1 MPTLACPID
10 VRGEINMQVGKFL
23 KNIKS
28 AGQNRREGGNSFLK
42 INKCANQNKTVQ
54 GELFLK
60 CTPKTLLNHSQ
71 WKQ

>member
-28 AGQNRREGGNSFLK
+28 AGQNRYEGGFFFLK
-42 INKCANQNKTVQ
+42 INKCADQNKTVQ
-54 GELFLK
+54 GKVFFK
-60 CTPKTLLNHSQ
+60 STPKTLPNHFQ
-71 WKQ
+71 